1 MLLQGK
7 MVVLLKNDPATNKP
21 LPYHRVKLVHAGRN
35 VLTHG
40 TISNSTHFVNR
51 LAAGSNAAANKY
63 RKPFITYIQNIYRV
77 KGVPLNKQSVV
88 NMAQHIINLRKAD
101 QARFI
106 QEHETTAREYQE
118 LKSRLD
124 REMSRSILELANLN
138 SQFKSLLNLIRNN
151 PNRNNLIEQRNTR
164 LGQNREIRAI
174 RREKE
179 RLRQRMLQLTHNTTE
194 HARQIAAWRWF
205 RNQVASHLT
214 T

>member
-1 MLLQGK
+1 
-7 MVVLLKNDPATNKP
+7 MVNLLKNDRYTNRP
-21 LPYHRVKLVHAGRN
+21 LHYHNVKLVHMGRN

-40 TISNSTHFVNR
+40 NISGSIHFKNR
-51 LAAGSNAAANKY
+51 LAVGSNAAANKY

-77 KGVPLNKQSVV
+77 KGVPLNKQSVI
-88 NMAQHIINLRKAD
+88 NMAEHIINLRKAN
-101 QARFI
+101 QVRFV
-106 QEHETTAREYQE
+106 QEHERTAGEYQE
-118 LKSRLD
+118 LKRRLD
-124 REMSRSILELANLN
+124 IEMSRSILDLARVN

-151 PNRNNLIEQRNTR
+151 PNRNNLKERRNAR
-164 LGQNREIRAI
+164 LGENREIRAI

-179 RLRQRMLQLTHNTTE
+179 RLRQRMIQLTKNTTE